1 MAQFTIETFDLPTHW
16 ASYFVNGDLSGLED
30 EEQTAADAW
39 WLDTFGAC
47 EVSCA
52 DVSEEHWFAWRHDAD
67 AFSLAGDVATFTF
80 LIHRR

>member
-1 MAQFTIETFDLPTHW
+1 MARFTIETFDLPRHW

-30 EEQTAADAW
+30 AEQAAADAW
-39 WLDTFGAC
+39 WADNFGAR

-52 DVSEEHWFAWRHDAD
+52 DVSEDHWFAWGHDAD
-67 AFSLAGDVATFTF
+67 TFSHAGDVATFTF